1 MFSNAQVTHSLIWR
15 RMSHGYDPASSVAIC
30 ISPYISVLHP
40 YSYVHVV
47 VLALCI
53 RIGLRKLS
61 FPGSSVGFD
70 P

>member
-1 MFSNAQVTHSLIWR
+1 MYLCNAKVTHSRIGR
-15 RMSHGYDPASSVAIC
+15 RISHGYDPASSVAIR
-30 ISPYISVLHP
+30 ISPYDSVLHP
-40 YSYVHVV
+40 YSYVV
-47 VLALCI
+47 VLVLCI